1 MRYAEDMLTH
11 LCTMLTLGK
20 LPVDLLKMCIAGSG
34 ARDSRVL
41 IGPRFGEDCAVIDI
55 GEQYLITKTDP
66 VTFTAEE
73 IGWYAVHVNAND
85 IATMGAR
92 PVWFQACLL
101 FPTHTTETEV
111 RHVFAQIDSTCRQ
124 LGIAVTGGH
133 TEVTNAVTRPVV
145 IGDMHGLVAKDRLI
159 TSGGAQPGDL
169 VVMTKTA
176 GIEGTSI
183 LAMEKTAELRSHLG
197 TATLYEAQQLRHT
210 PGISVIP
217 EALLAA
223 EHGVTAMHD
232 PTEGGIT
239 MGLYELATASDM
251 GMTLDLDTI
260 PILPLTQRICQI
272 FNLNPLGMI
281 SSGTLLLTIPPAR
294 WPELQA
300 AFHIQHIAAQVIGT
314 MQSGGGMRA
323 LSAGKPA
330 AFTYSE
336 TDEVTKIL

>member
-1 MRYAEDMLTH
+1 MRYAGDMLTH
-11 LCTMLTLGK
+11 SRDMLTRGK
-20 LPVDLLKMCIAGSG
+20 LPVDLLKTCIAGSG

-85 IATMGAR
+85 VATMGAR
-92 PVWFQACLL
+92 PLWFQTCLL
-101 FPTHTTETEV
+101 FPANTTETEV
-111 RHVFAQIDSTCRQ
+111 HQVFLQIDTTCQ
-124 LGIAVTGGH
+124 ELGIAVTGGH

-159 TSGGAQPGDL
+159 TSGGARPDDL

-183 LAMEKTAELRSHLG
+183 LAMEKTAELRSYLG
-197 TATLYEAQQLRHT
+197 TSTLHEAQQLRHT

-232 PTEGGIT
+232 PTEGGIA
-239 MGLYELATASDM
+239 MGLYELATASDI
-251 GMTLDLDTI
+251 GLTLDLDAI
-260 PILPLTQRICQI
+260 PILPLTQRICQV
-272 FNLNPLGMI
+272 FNLNPLGII

-300 AFHIQHIAAQVIGT
+300 AFHTQHIAAQVIGT
-314 MQSGGGMRA
+314 VHQESGIRA
-323 LSAGKPA
+323 FSGGKPA
-330 AFTYSE
+330 PFTYSE
-336 TDEVTKIL
+336 TDELAKIL